1 MLNVMSALGL
11 LLLMPGPT
19 NTLLLRS
26 GVLSGF
32 KRAWT
37 LSLLECLAYLL
48 QISFWG
54 YLLSHMG
61 ASAPWCLKVM
71 QFVSICYLAKTSY
84 CLWREPTA
92 GLPAMPGARV
102 SRRQFFLLTL
112 INPKGLLVVSFIVP
126 VQTFADTA
134 LYGQF
139 VMQFTAVVIPVSC
152 AWVLFGARIKRS
164 GHAWLTPQN
173 INRTASVVIS
183 CFALAILFKLADALI
198 RTGPAL

>member
-1 MLNVMSALGL
+1 MLSVMSALGL

-19 NTLLLRS
+19 NTLLFRS

-32 KRAWT
+32 RRAWR

-48 QISFWG
+48 QISFWV
-54 YLLSHMG
+54 YALSHIG
-61 ASAPWCLKVM
+61 ANAPWCLKVM
-71 QFVSICYLAKTSY
+71 QFLSICYLAKTSY
-84 CLWREPTA
+84 CLWREPNA

-139 VMQFTAVVIPVSC
+139 VMQFTAVVIPVGC
-152 AWVLFGARIKRS
+152 TWVLFGARIKRS

>member
-1 MLNVMSALGL
+1 MLSVMSALGL

-32 KRAWT
+32 RRAWP

-92 GLPAMPGARV
+92 GLPAIPGARV

-139 VMQFTAVVIPVSC
+139 VMQFTAVVIPVGC

>member
-92 GLPAMPGARV
+92 GLPAIPGARV

-139 VMQFTAVVIPVSC
+139 VMQFTAVVIPVGC
-152 AWVLFGARIKRS
+152 AWVLFGARIKHS

>member
-32 KRAWT
+32 RLAWP

-92 GLPAMPGARV
+92 GLPAIPGARV

-139 VMQFTAVVIPVSC
+139 VMQFTAVVIPVGC
-152 AWVLFGARIKRS
+152 AWVLFGARIKHS